1 MRVQPARR
9 LAAVQTPVIPKLG
22 ALTGATPGT
31 LSLGQGMVNWAPPS
45 QVRRAVAAAIEAAGQ
60 GGAPDTDLDGY
71 GPVAGDGPLLA
82 AMDAQLRQR
91 DGLCL
96 QESELLVTAGSNMAF
111 NALMQVLLDPG
122 DEVLLPLPWY
132 FNHEMAVRLAGG
144 WPVSVAA
151 GVVPDPER
159 LAAAITPRTRAIVTV
174 SPNNPSGA
182 VIPQAVL
189 EAINGLCA
197 RRGLVHLHD
206 EAYDLFTYGD
216 AVHWSPGRLRGSGAH
231 TVTLR
236 SLSKAYGMAGWR
248 LGYAVVPR
256 PLMADLAK
264 IQDTVL
270 ICPPRLTQVAA
281 VAALAAGPD
290 WCRSRIAELAQRRAR
305 VLELLTVDGSP
316 WRLVAP
322 PDGAFYALVE
332 LDSPLPAD
340 EVMERLVREH
350 RVAVVSGRSF
360 GLEGCHLRLSY
371 GVLKGAQLE
380 EALARLVAGLH
391 ALAPGACR

>member
-1 MRVQPARR
+1 MRARPARR
-9 LAAVQTPVIPKLG
+9 LAAVQTPVIPQLG
-22 ALTGATPGT
+22 ALIAATPGT
-31 LSLGQGMVNWAPPS
+31 LSLGQGMVNWAPPA
-45 QVRRAVAAAIEAAGQ
+45 QVGRAVAAAIEAAGQ
-60 GGAPDTDLDGY
+60 GAAGLDGY
-71 GPVAGDGPLLA
+71 GPVVGDGALLA
-82 AMDAQLRQR
+82 AIDSQLRQR
-91 DGLCL
+91 DGFCL
-96 QESELLVTAGSNMAF
+96 QESELLVTVGSNMAF

-144 WPVSVAA
+144 VPVSVAA
-151 GVVPDPER
+151 SVVPDPEP

-182 VIPQAVL
+182 VMPRAVL

-216 AVHWSPGRLRGSGAH
+216 AVHWSPGCLAGSGAH

-256 PLMADLAK
+256 LLMADLAK

-270 ICPPRLTQVAA
+270 ICSPRLTQVAA
-281 VAALAAGPD
+281 GAALAAGPD
-290 WCRSRIAELAQRRAR
+290 WCRPRIAELAQRRAR
-305 VLELLTVDGSP
+305 VLERLGVDGAP
-316 WRLVAP
+316 WRLVTA

-332 LDSPLPAD
+332 LDTPLAAD
-340 EVMERLVREH
+340 GVMERLVREH

-360 GLEGCHLRLSY
+360 GLGGCTLRLSY
-371 GVLKGAQLE
+371 GVLEGAALE
-380 EALARLVAGLH
+380 EALDRLVGGLQ
-391 ALAPGACR
+391 ALALGQAQ